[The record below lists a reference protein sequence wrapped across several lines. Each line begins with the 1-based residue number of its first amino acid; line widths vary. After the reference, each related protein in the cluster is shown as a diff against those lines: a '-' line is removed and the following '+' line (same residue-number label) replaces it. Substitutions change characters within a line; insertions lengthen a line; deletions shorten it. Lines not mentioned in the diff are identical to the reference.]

1 MEEKLK
7 RHTLTHKTTSVPC
20 LLSGL
25 VKLMPNRGKEEREG
39 KREINAVQALENVGK
54 NLSTSY
60 CCDVEVLVG
69 ELPCVLY

>member
-7 RHTLTHKTTSVPC
+7 RHTLTRRTTSVPC

-39 KREINAVQALENVGK
+39 KREINAVQAIENMGK
-54 NLSTSY
+54 NLSTFY

-69 ELPCVLY
+69 ELPCVPY